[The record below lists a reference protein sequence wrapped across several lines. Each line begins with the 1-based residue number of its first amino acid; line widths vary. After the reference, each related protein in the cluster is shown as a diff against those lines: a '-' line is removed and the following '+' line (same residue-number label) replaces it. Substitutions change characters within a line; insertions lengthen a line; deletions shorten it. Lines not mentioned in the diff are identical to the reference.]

1 MTLNLLKTPAA
12 GHRRPPKSEFI
23 LRPSSFINDQKSS
36 NLSNKPEPK
45 WGLDPNW
52 SEHGSGETKKG
63 AQPHHCQ
70 PVLEVIFKVLEQLLQ
85 YIFSRFF
92 GQAFFS
98 ILRRLLSAQGPE
110 KGAES
115 RPKWTPKRV
124 WRHPLGSV
132 KSMAGAVFSTH

>member
-1 MTLNLLKTPAA
+1 MKTPAA

-23 LRPSSFINDQKSS
+23 LRPSSFINYQKSS

-52 SEHGSGETKKG
+52 SEHGSGEAKKG

-70 PVLEVIFKVLEQLLQ
+70 PVLEVIFEVLEQLLQ

-110 KGAES
+110 KGVES
-115 RPKWTPKRV
+115 KPKWRPKRV
-124 WRHPLGSV
+124 WRQPLGSV